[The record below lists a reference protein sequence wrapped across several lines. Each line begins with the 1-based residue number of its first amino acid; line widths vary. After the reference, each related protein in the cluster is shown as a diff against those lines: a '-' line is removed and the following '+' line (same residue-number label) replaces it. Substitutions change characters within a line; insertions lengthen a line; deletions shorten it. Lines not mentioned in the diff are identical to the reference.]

1 MGKDFTLKWAKKD
14 LSDYIN
20 HLEKVTDHSARHWL
34 NTLQIAQMEER
45 ERLNL
50 MLAAIKWETERECI
64 SEPVEDELYLYY
76 EQLVNGELD
85 SAIDHDERDE
95 VVKDLTACFNKVFP
109 GGLVD

>member
-34 NTLQIAQMEER
+34 NTLQIAQMEES
-45 ERLNL
+45 ERFNL
-50 MLAAIKWETERECI
+50 MPAAIKWETDRGCI

-76 EQLVNGELD
+76 EQLTKGELD
-85 SAIDHDERDE
+85 SFIDPEERDE
-95 VVKDLTACFNKVFP
+95 VVRDLTECFNKVFP